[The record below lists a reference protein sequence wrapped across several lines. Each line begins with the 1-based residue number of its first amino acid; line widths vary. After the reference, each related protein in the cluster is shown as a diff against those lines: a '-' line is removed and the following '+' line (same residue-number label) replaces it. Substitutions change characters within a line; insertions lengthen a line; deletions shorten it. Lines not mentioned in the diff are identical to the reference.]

1 MAPGCWQEQRRNLI
15 ICSINSR
22 HSSSGLRNVALLPI
36 LYTESNLKAGIRMK
50 NSIEFESTYQG
61 ITFDERMALRNLFIN
76 EDDTY
81 AMAERLP
88 GRSVPEGPLQ

>member
-1 MAPGCWQEQRRNLI
+1 
-15 ICSINSR
+15 
-22 HSSSGLRNVALLPI
+22 
-36 LYTESNLKAGIRMK
+36 MK
-50 NSIEFESTYQG
+50 NSIEFENTYQG